1 MDVSFS
7 FMLHQSWVYLLYAT
21 NHIESCKHVAV
32 MMAGFQVL
40 GDVRERGQ
48 IFRVLRGTR
57 DVPDLV
63 LSYDVLHVGK
73 RERNKRKRIRFKCI
87 FV

>member
-1 MDVSFS
+1 
-7 FMLHQSWVYLLYAT
+7 MLYQTWVYLLYAT

-40 GDVRERGQ
+40 GDVRKCGQ

-57 DVPDLV
+57 DIPDLM

-73 RERNKRKRIRFKCI
+73 RERNKRIRFKCI